1 MLACNDTFASSSAYA
16 SSKRDW
22 RVHVG
27 SSLLSTVEEAQ
38 AEADKVMHF

>member
-1 MLACNDTFASSSAYA
+1 MIHFASSSAYA
-16 SSKRDW
+16 SRKSVW
-22 RVHVG
+22 RFRVG